1 MKSLKGGKARAGEIS
16 ELGVWEYMDPDT
28 NNNPQKIHI
37 AQLDETELKRFRL
50 LKKDYRE
57 DLREYKEKEKE
68 PR

>member
-1 MKSLKGGKARAGEIS
+1 
-16 ELGVWEYMDPDT
+16 MDPDT

-37 AQLDETELKRFRL
+37 AQLDETELERFRL

-57 DLREYKEKEKE
+57 DLREYKEKLKKEKE